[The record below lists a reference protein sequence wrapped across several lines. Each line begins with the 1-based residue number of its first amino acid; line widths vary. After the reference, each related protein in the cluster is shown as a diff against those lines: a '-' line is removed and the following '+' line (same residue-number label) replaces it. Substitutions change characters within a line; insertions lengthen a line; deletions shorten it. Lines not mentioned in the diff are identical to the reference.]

1 MTPMTKSILCL
12 TVIAAL
18 PFVTTGTL
26 AAASGSSPDASAS
39 NLTDLAKLQGKRGD
53 LLVAQALPPPGPPP
67 GRPPHAGPEGGPP
80 PPPPPMGEIGGP
92 GCEPLASKLS
102 EMETE
107 IGIRSGQ
114 IDAWRDF
121 TDALLAVTAP
131 PPRPEPPA
139 PPTAGQ
145 PAPKPE
151 AFGRAV
157 QIAKDA
163 VERGHKAE
171 ALIKA
176 IDGLRGKL
184 TPEQLEKVGA
194 LEARLAPFPG
204 PRPPFGRGPGGPGPH
219 PQWAP
224 GFDQPD
230 APLPPPPP
238 R

>member
-26 AAASGSSPDASAS
+26 AAASGSSPDASTS
-39 NLTDLAKLQGKRGD
+39 NLTDLVKLPGKRGD
-53 LLVAQALPPPGPPP
+53 LLVAQAFPPPGPPHHP
-67 GRPPHAGPEGGPP
+67 GPDGGPP
-80 PPPPPMGEIGGP
+80 PPPPPMGEMRGP

-131 PPRPEPPA
+131 PRRPEPPA
-139 PPTAGQ
+139 PPAAGQ

-151 AFGRAV
+151 AFGPAA
-157 QIAKDA
+157 QIARDA

-176 IDGLRGKL
+176 IDGLHSKL

-194 LEARLAPFPG
+194 FEARLAPPPG
-204 PRPPFGRGPGGPGPH
+204 PRPPFGEGPGGPGPH
-219 PQWAP
+219 LQRGP
-224 GFDQPD
+224 GFDQPGT
-230 APLPPPPP
+230 PPPPPP